1 MTKMN
6 DDNAIGGEAYF
17 DNVIRRPV
25 GVSPM
30 TKMNDDNAIGGGE
43 AYFDNV
49 IAAALHAWTESLQAG
64 RHPPYPVNE
73 PLQLNDLA
81 ARLNLPSVAG
91 YDGTV
96 TLLDLDG
103 LTPTPVDVDGEVEQ
117 RPPNHRL
124 VLLPFVLP
132 SVSAESEA
140 LSACFLSIRICGGGG
155 DKPFTCGK
163 TKVSNCVCLQNTIA
177 TFPTTRPTG
186 PTNPTGPTGPSGPS
200 VPVPDD
206 LGLAS
211 EGDDWLWAK

>member
-6 DDNAIGGEAYF
+6 DDNAIG
-17 DNVIRRPV
+17 
-25 GVSPM
+25 S
-30 TKMNDDNAIGGGE
+30 GE

-49 IAAALHAWTESLQAG
+49 IAAALYAWTESLQAG
-64 RHPPYPVNE
+64 RHPLYQVNE

-96 TLLDLDG
+96 TLLDLDR
-103 LTPTPVDVDGEVEQ
+103 LLPTPVDADGEVEQ

-132 SVSAESEA
+132 SVSDGEA
-140 LSACFLSIRICGGGG
+140 LEACFLSIRICGGGG
-155 DKPFTCGK
+155 DKPFTCAK
-163 TKVSNCVCLQNTIA
+163 TKVSNCVCVQNTIA
-177 TFPTTRPTG
+177 TFPTT
-186 PTNPTGPTGPSGPS
+186 TGPTGPSGPS

-206 LGLAS
+206 IDLAS
-211 EGDDWLWAK
+211 KGDDWLWAK